1 MRTQLRWTAGDGI
14 ARGRRP
20 RGGLAIQAVILSTP
34 LALTLPATAA
44 CLAATTRSFHELNLH
59 GAPNAAGFAVIGIR
73 KGHTPYAL
81 EVKGST
87 VTAHPRT
94 VTGSRLTG
102 AALVGLVLDLQ
113 DASGDAYALRFAAAG
128 ATTYWAGSPDIVPIY
143 ALTYTSAVQ
152 HVPQPLCTAGV
163 NEAIL
168 FAGDRYDAARKT
180 VTATGAPTEG
190 WVNIACAAT
199 ALAKLYLVRH
209 AEASQ
214 QMPTTRAERQA
225 MLKMFT
231 ADVCGD
237 GTSFTV
243 HGQPLLWADAK
254 DITRFGATPGALEAV
269 WNETGAVCMDQ
280 PRRPELAD
288 AITARC
294 GPLPRCTAQ
303 SRGHVTSANPR

>member
-1 MRTQLRWTAGDGI
+1 MRTQLRLQAGDGI

-20 RGGLAIQAVILSTP
+20 RGGLAIHAVILSAI
-34 LALTLPATAA
+34 LELTLSVKAA
-44 CLAATTRSFHELNLH
+44 SLAATTRPFHELNLH
-59 GAPNAAGFAVIGIR
+59 GASNAAGFAVVGIR
-73 KGHTPYAL
+73 KGNTPYDL

-87 VTAHPRT
+87 LTAHPRT
-94 VTGSRLTG
+94 ANGSPLTG
-102 AALVGLVLDLQ
+102 AALVGLVLDLR
-113 DASGDAYALRFAAAG
+113 DASGDAYALQFAAAG
-128 ATTYWAGSPDIVPIY
+128 ATTYWAGSPDVVPVY
-143 ALTYTSAVQ
+143 SLTYTGAVQ
-152 HVPQPLCTAGV
+152 HMPQPLCTAGL

-168 FAGDRYDAARKT
+168 FTGDRYDAARKT

-209 AEASQ
+209 TEASQ
-214 QMPTTRAERQA
+214 QVPTTRAERQA

-254 DITRFGATPGALEAV
+254 GITRFGATPDAHEAV